1 MTFPNAF
8 GTLHPTELIP
18 RFCVANVQIER
29 KQVVQKFLYYFSKI
43 FIMQK
48 GGEKQELREP
58 QEQQLP
64 GIEQEMNPKPV
75 AQRQEEQKK
84 LDGKVALITG
94 GDSGIGHAVAVL
106 FAQEGADVAIV
117 YLNEHQ
123 DAEVVKK
130 EVEGHGQKCL
140 LLPGNIREESF
151 CKQAVENTVKELGKL
166 DILVNNAATQTEQ
179 KSVAD
184 ITKDQLYETFE
195 TNIFSMF
202 YMTRFAMPHLKEGS
216 CIINTTSVTAYRGS
230 AELIDYSATKGAILT
245 FTRSLSQSLV
255 EKGIRVNAVAPGPIW
270 TPLIVASFKG
280 EKVSTFGSDV
290 PMKRAGEPAEVA
302 PSYLFLASRDASY
315 ITGQVLHPNGGEI
328 ING

>member
-1 MTFPNAF
+1 M
-8 GTLHPTELIP
+8 
-18 RFCVANVQIER
+18 
-29 KQVVQKFLYYFSKI
+29 
-43 FIMQK
+43 
-48 GGEKQELREP
+48 
-58 QEQQLP
+58 P
-64 GIEQEMNPKPV
+64 GIEQEMHPKPV
-75 AQRQEEQKK
+75 SERPEPQRK
-84 LDGKVALITG
+84 LEGKIALITG

-106 FAQEGADVAIV
+106 FAREGADVAIV
-117 YLNEHQ
+117 YLDEEQ
-123 DAEVVKK
+123 PDAQNVKK
-130 EVEGHGQKCL
+130 EVESHGRKCL
-140 LLPGNIREESF
+140 LVPGNIRDEAF
-151 CKQAVENTVKELGKL
+151 CKGAVEKTIKEYGKL

-179 KSVAD
+179 KSVTD
-184 ITKDQLYETFE
+184 ISKEQLYETFE
-195 TNIFSMF
+195 TNIFSQF
-202 YMTRFAMPHLKEGS
+202 YMTKAALPHLKEGA

-302 PSYLFLASRDASY
+302 PSYLFLASQDASY

-328 ING
+328 VNG